1 MRASITASANEPLQH
16 STISSSDLT
25 LKHLLYA
32 ASTSRLTDACIVS
45 AEGRTMTWQQ
55 LLKQLVQTQAVLRQV
70 GIGPDDRVALA
81 LPNGPSLAAAFL
93 AVASCTACAPLNLSY
108 TADEYEFYLS
118 DLKAR
123 ALITRKGVAP
133 AAEAVAARL
142 NIPIIEF
149 EEHA

>member
-1 MRASITASANEPLQH
+1 MRASSVAFP
-16 STISSSDLT
+16 SDFT
-25 LKHLLYA
+25 LSHLLQS
-32 ASTSRLTDACIVS
+32 ASRGRPTAACIVS
-45 AEGRTMTWQQ
+45 SEGRAMTWEQ
-55 LLKQLVQTQAVLRQV
+55 LLKQLLQTQAMLRQA